1 MKGLLKTLLSA
12 SNYDLLSKVVF
23 KIIPMINIDGV
34 IVGKINLSIWLIS
47 IGNSRVDISGLDLNR
62 QFKVD

>member
-12 SNYDLLSKVVF
+12 SNSDLLSKVVF

>member
-12 SNYDLLSKVVF
+12 SNSDLLSKVVF

-34 IVGKINLSIWLIS
+34 IVGKINLSIWLMS

-62 QFKVD
+62 

>member
-34 IVGKINLSIWLIS
+34 IVGKINLSI
-47 IGNSRVDISGLDLNR
+47 
-62 QFKVD
+62 

>member
-1 MKGLLKTLLSA
+1 
-12 SNYDLLSKVVF
+12 LLSKVVF